1 MKRRASTPILK
12 KTLSGSRQ
20 MIHDEILTML
30 DAPPTGEA
38 APSLDDVEHTLTA
51 GYAEALALEAERWR
65 LERSLAG
72 AAARLGEH
80 PTGEPDVAELGR
92 RLAATD
98 GTLADLRTL
107 LSSLRARADELRTTS
122 NAA

>member
-1 MKRRASTPILK
+1 
-12 KTLSGSRQ
+12 
-20 MIHDEILTML
+20 MIHDDIRTML

-65 LERSLAG
+65 LERRLAG
-72 AAARLGEH
+72 AAARLGDEA
-80 PTGEPDVAELGR
+80 TGEPQVAELGQ

-98 GTLADLRTL
+98 GTLTQSVKGFQRWLSNRTGGRTL
-107 LSSLRARADELRTTS
+107 RMDTARGELDITFVRLSKTDA
-122 NAA
+122 